1 MGRHTRPAHF
11 SGWCFVNRGVMLMS
25 RFFVL
30 IFSVDDGKSL
40 RFPQQTCDRMIVT
53 LHLIVYIMDTMEKKG
68 TGWTII
74 LKIFNKLN
82 VIDFLWES
90 VRADSRK
97 ADALHWFLWKSVSA
111 DSRKAD
117 ALFGRRWPFSI
128 RPIT

>member
-1 MGRHTRPAHF
+1 
-11 SGWCFVNRGVMLMS
+11 
-25 RFFVL
+25 
-30 IFSVDDGKSL
+30 
-40 RFPQQTCDRMIVT
+40 
-53 LHLIVYIMDTMEKKG
+53 MEKKG